1 MPELPEPEERILLY
15 VRKHRIFLPGLPLT
29 IPLDEM
35 ESDYNNA
42 CSSVEHSSGYK
53 CYYYKYA
60 AVFLS
65 STSAANGLYT
75 RLVEPVLTRQFLQ
88 CSKSNCKGQS
98 LSSSD
103 NYKKL
108 PSKYDDNV
116 SSYMCEQDD

>member
-1 MPELPEPEERILLY
+1 
-15 VRKHRIFLPGLPLT
+15 
-29 IPLDEM
+29 M

-60 AVFLS
+60 AVLPRS
-65 STSAANGLYT
+65 PRTCQWSLYT
-75 RLVEPVLTRQFLQ
+75 RLVEPVLTRRFLQ
-88 CSKSNCKGQS
+88 CSKSNCKGQY
-98 LSSSD
+98 LSSSE